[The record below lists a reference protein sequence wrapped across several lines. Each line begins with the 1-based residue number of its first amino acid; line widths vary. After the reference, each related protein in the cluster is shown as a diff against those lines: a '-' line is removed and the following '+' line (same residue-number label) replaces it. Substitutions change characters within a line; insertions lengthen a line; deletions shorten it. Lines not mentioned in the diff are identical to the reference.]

1 MNTTINDSFMNP
13 DRFRYT
19 SMPFKLDGERLPRPD
34 VPQWRINRT
43 NARSMG
49 KPTFQHTKPCK
60 CCGSLERRVYNNECF
75 DCWKLIK
82 SK

>member
-13 DRFRYT
+13 DRFGFAT
-19 SMPFKLDGERLPRPD
+19 IPFKLDGNREPRPD
-34 VPQWRINRT
+34 VPKWRIARS

-60 CCGSLERRVYNNECF
+60 CCSSLERRVYDNKCYPCF
-75 DCWKLIK
+75 KV
-82 SK
+82 SKGK